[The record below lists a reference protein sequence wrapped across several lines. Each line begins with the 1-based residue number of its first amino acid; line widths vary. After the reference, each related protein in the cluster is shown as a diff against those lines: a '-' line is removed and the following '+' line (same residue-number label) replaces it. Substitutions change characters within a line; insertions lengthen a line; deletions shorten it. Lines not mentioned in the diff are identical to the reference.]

1 MSDHRYTIRI
11 RQIADDAAP
20 ILLPKCTADQTSAP
34 LLRRGKY
41 GFAPCNAAAER
52 LHEVH
57 SILRTRRGL
66 LARYRY
72 AGLFLLEHLDD
83 GYLVAYGDHLRHLA
97 GHAGTMPPA
106 LDEFGRCVVCV
117 RLGWFRLNA

>member
-1 MSDHRYTIRI
+1 MSNHRYTIRI

-20 ILLPKCTADQTSAP
+20 ILVPKRTTDQT
-34 LLRRGKY
+34 
-41 GFAPCNAAAER
+41 
-52 LHEVH
+52 
-57 SILRTRRGL
+57 
-66 LARYRY
+66 
-72 AGLFLLEHLDD
+72 
-83 GYLVAYGDHLRHLA
+83 YGDHLRHLA